1 MVISRRTHAL
11 HCLPF
16 SCSPVDGAVLHRWK
30 LKNNPSRWWPIQ
42 VNEKNTWRMGI
53 LLVKAVYRLIMDEGP
68 KKSHSWIYFL
78 QHFLI
83 CMGNFGVS
91 PRYPQMVS
99 LPGMVPSGHTV
110 TSVFRGGDDRNQFDQ
125 LSSSWSGRGGEFN
138 WEALLEGQIKGPM
151 WSFCLCTGRIYDH
164 SLFSF
169 CVIMCYQNDIYIYT
183 WWWW

>member
-1 MVISRRTHAL
+1 MTH
-11 HCLPF
+11 
-16 SCSPVDGAVLHRWK
+16 
-30 LKNNPSRWWPIQ
+30 PSQW
-42 VNEKNTWRMGI
+42 EEHMTYGYFM
-53 LLVKAVYRLIMDEGP
+53 VKAVYRLIMDESP

-151 WSFCLCTGRIYDH
+151 WSFFYVLVEFMIIHCSHYVL
-164 SLFSF
+164 L
-169 CVIMCYQNDIYIYT
+169 CVIKMIYTYIHDDDDRYIYIYHIYT
-183 WWWW
+183 YDINMYNMELYWGQNHIVTC